1 MGKQLT
7 QQARGKGSFTFRVR
21 RRGYRYRITYPSLNA
36 RGKAKII
43 ELLNSSGHTAPL
55 AKIQIEKEIFIVP
68 SASGVYEGQEIYI
81 GKRPENQKSEYGDIL
96 MLKET
101 NQGDKVFNIELSPGK
116 GGKLLRSGGI
126 SGLIG
131 IKDEKGVE
139 IIIKRRRIILNEN
152 CRAILGSAAGEG
164 RTMKPFV
171 KAGKKHHLMKS
182 KGRKWH
188 RTSAIKTNAID
199 HPFGG
204 GRGKRIK
211 SKIAKRNAP
220 AGARVGHIRPSRTGR
235 RR

>member
-1 MGKQLT
+1 
-7 QQARGKGSFTFRVR
+7 
-21 RRGYRYRITYPSLNA
+21 
-36 RGKAKII
+36 
-43 ELLNSSGHTAPL
+43 
-55 AKIQIEKEIFIVP
+55 
-68 SASGVYEGQEIYI
+68 
-81 GKRPENQKSEYGDIL
+81 